1 MHSLAEIKISNF
13 KSCNDVE
20 IVLSDFTPLVGY
32 NNGGKSNILESIKW
46 LLRATALSETYFC
59 DVAQPIEVSGKIAGI
74 TDEILENL
82 IPQHRDRISPYCQNG
97 NLYIRR
103 TQPSPGVPVR
113 QIRLEIRNPEVE
125 DEQADNAWVLNPNGI
140 DAAIKA
146 IFPEPIEIGA
156 MQDSAEDVCKSKS
169 NTTIG
174 KLISEIMSPIE
185 DQHGAE
191 IQNALEGIRR
201 RFEVDGAERAEEL
214 NDFDLHANEKLNE
227 MFPGVKVH
235 IHVPAPEIKEIF
247 KSGTIKIIEEGIDV
261 CRDVQALG
269 HGAQR
274 SIQMALIRYL
284 ADIKAQ
290 GNQHPTRTL
299 LLIDE
304 PELYLHPQA
313 IEHVRLALKTLS
325 KGAYQIIFA
334 THSPLMINAN
344 DIGST
349 LIVRKNIHN
358 HSFSRK
364 RLADAI
370 NSVIADAPS
379 QTQTLFEL
387 SNSSEI
393 LFSNKVIVAEGRTE
407 QRLLPEIYHLIN
419 DTTLSASKTALV
431 SPGGTGNTI
440 KCMNIL
446 AVMEIP
452 AKAIVDLDFAFRAA
466 VSGGLLPV
474 EDPDIA
480 ACRAIAATLAN
491 DHDFHL
497 AEDGFPRKGGTIHP
511 AAAFVILANQPE
523 AEQYIENLHQK
534 MIGNNIWLWKKGAI
548 EEYLGIEGKNER
560 AWASYKVR
568 LHRDGCRATLSEY
581 DGTVEMLNWIQE

>member
-1 MHSLAEIKISNF
+1 MHSLAEIKIKNF

-20 IVLSDFTPLVGY
+20 LVLSDFTPLVGY
-32 NNGGKSNILESIKW
+32 NNGGKSNVLESIKW
-46 LLRATALSETYFC
+46 LLRATSLPETYFC
-59 DVAQPIEVSGKIAGI
+59 NNEQSVEVSGKVSGI
-74 TDEILENL
+74 TNEILENL

-97 NLYIRR
+97 NLHIRR
-103 TQPSPGVPVR
+103 IQPAPGVPVK

-125 DEQADNAWVLNPNGI
+125 DENDENAWVLNPNGI

-174 KLISEIMSPIE
+174 KLIAEIMSPIE
-185 DQHGAE
+185 EQHGAE
-191 IQNALEGIRR
+191 LQNALEGIRR
-201 RFEVDGAERAEEL
+201 RLEAGGAERAEEL
-214 NDFDLHANEKLNE
+214 NDFDLQANQKLGE
-227 MFPGVKVH
+227 MFPGIQVRV
-235 IHVPAPEIKEIF
+235 HVPAPEIKEIF
-247 KSGTIKIIEEGIDV
+247 KSGTIKIIEDGIDI

-334 THSPLMINAN
+334 THSPLMISAN
-344 DIGST
+344 DIGTT
-349 LIVRKNIHN
+349 LIVRKNDHN
-358 HSFSRK
+358 QSYSRR
-364 RLADAI
+364 RLTDAI
-370 NSVIADAPS
+370 NAVIADAPS

-387 SNSSEI
+387 SNSSQI

-407 QRLLPEIYHLIN
+407 QRLLPEIYNLIN
-419 DTTLSASKTALV
+419 ETTLSAKKTALV
-431 SPGGTGNTI
+431 SPGGTGNTL

-446 AVMEIP
+446 EAMEIP

-466 VSGGLLPV
+466 VSSGLLPAD
-474 EDPDIA
+474 DPDIVS
-480 ACRAIAATLAN
+480 CRAIIAALA
-491 DHDFHL
+491 DEHDFHL
-497 AEDGFPRKGGTIHP
+497 AEDGFPRKGGATNP
-511 AAAFVILANQPE
+511 AAAFAILANQPE
-523 AEQYIENLHQK
+523 AVPHIESLHQK
-534 MIGNNIWLWKKGAI
+534 MMASNIWLWKKGAI

-568 LHRDGCRATLSEY
+568 LHQDGCHATLSDY